1 MFREC
6 IDLVSIASCRHFR
19 GWRYGNYGNNLY
31 EDYIVGRF
39 KGLETTLLRSI
50 FTRRIFGTRGT
61 TMGNI
66 LGISLSKEYSP
77 WIFPWN
83 WSSIYAIS
91 PSYTSSTNPDIVC
104 HTAPDG
110 ILASHI
116 NREFSWCES
125 ALNSISMTGYRP
137 EKYGYIS
144 VLRLVR
150 ADLETSH
157 LVLDGNHRLSALAAL
172 NAKEV
177 RVKVLGQVSHNNFRF
192 WPGVLT
198 GRFRHDDAMNIF
210 GRYFMPEN
218 PLIQEL
224 EPNAMLVRDEELAT
238 SLS

>member
-6 IDLVSIASCRHFR
+6 VDFVSIVSCRHFR

-31 EDYIVGRF
+31 EDYIVGRVN
-39 KGLETTLLRSI
+39 GLETTILRSV
-50 FTRRIFGTRGT
+50 FARRIFGTRGT
-61 TMGNI
+61 TMGNT
-66 LGISLSKEYSP
+66 LGVSLSKEYPP
-77 WIFPWN
+77 WLFPWN
-83 WSSIYAIS
+83 WSSIYATS
-91 PSYTSSTNPDIVC
+91 PAYTAATNPDIVC
-104 HTAPDG
+104 HTALDG

-125 ALNSISMTGYRP
+125 ALNSISVTGYHP

-144 VLRLVR
+144 VLRLVD

-157 LVLDGNHRLSALAAL
+157 LVLDGNHRLSALVAL
-172 NAKEV
+172 NATEV
-177 RVKVLGQVSHNNFRF
+177 RVKVLGQVSHNNSRF

-198 GRFRHDDAMNIF
+198 GRIRHDDATSIF
-210 GRYFMPEN
+210 RRYFRPEN

-238 SLS
+238 S